1 MSPDLNL
8 FSLVALF
15 RDNSVDDEGEETT
28 TEVLTSTVYVKNL
41 NFETTDDSLYNLF
54 AACGPIR

>member
-1 MSPDLNL
+1 MGKNFPPPYLNL
-8 FSLVALF
+8 NLASH
-15 RDNSVDDEGEETT
+15 SVNDEGEETT
-28 TEVLTSTVYVKNL
+28 SEVLTSTIYVKNL